1 MSIHSIL
8 DPVGPPGAHHAEP
21 ADSGGDHCHWAPWL
35 LAAGLTILG
44 LLGALLVLYATRW
57 GPWAYS
63 DSVEFIVSARNLV
76 AGRGLGL
83 YAPSGRFM
91 PLQLHPPLFP
101 LLLAGLTALGLDTLD
116 AARWLGA
123 ALLGICLV
131 VIGLA
136 AWGVSRS
143 VILSLSVTAMVL
155 LSTRWI
161 DMFSGAMTEPL
172 FIVLAVASLCALVL
186 ATRTGGRWWIPVA
199 GALVGLSILTRY
211 PGIAVLGA
219 GLAYLMVLRPG
230 GARHRLTDAGLF
242 LLPALA
248 PLLIWLSVLPS
259 EGGPPLGL
267 QLPSWAEAWRGLA
280 PVRLEIPSYIWAWMP
295 FSESLPGLPHRGRI
309 AAIAV
314 VLGVALGLFAVTA
327 LHRRR
332 AGRGGIGSSTAASAF
347 SLLGLF
353 IGAYVAVV
361 ALAYISRDV
370 GLDLIDRTLMPIS
383 LGLSA
388 AVLCLA
394 WFLADTWGSSRL
406 ASWAVAVVGLF
417 IAVRGIAPTLNLATA
432 LHEDGRGYTSAGWHD
447 SGVVRGLRELGPE
460 LVVVTNEPAAVEL
473 WTGRVAHNL
482 LELEAQEDSPGSGL
496 PADAGALALFDSIY
510 GQWLTVSEDE
520 TRDRVNRL
528 TQGMTV
534 YSDYWDGTI
543 YLVPGE

>member
-1 MSIHSIL
+1 ML
-8 DPVGPPGAHHAEP
+8 L
-21 ADSGGDHCHWAPWL
+21 L
-35 LAAGLTILG
+35 LAALSLAGIL
-44 LLGALLVLYATRW
+44 LILFATRW

-63 DSVEFIVSARNLV
+63 DSVEFVVSARNLV
-76 AGRGLGL
+76 AGRGLGM
-83 YAPSGRFM
+83 YSPSGRFM
-91 PLQLHPPLFP
+91 PLALHPPLYP
-101 LLLAGLTALGLDTLD
+101 LLLAGLTELGMDTLD

-123 ALLGICLV
+123 MLFGVCLV

-172 FIVLAVASLCALVL
+172 FIVLAIASLCALVL
-186 ATRTGGRWWIPVA
+186 ATRTASRWWIPVA
-199 GALVGLSILTRY
+199 GTLVGLSILTRY
-211 PGIAVLGA
+211 PGIAMLGA
-219 GLAYLMVLRPG
+219 GLAYLLVLRPG
-230 GARHRLTDAGLF
+230 GPRDRLTDAGLF
-242 LLPALA
+242 LVPALA
-248 PLLIWLSVLPS
+248 PIVIWLSMLPP
-259 EGGPPLGL
+259 EGGSPLGV
-267 QLPSWAEAWRGLA
+267 QLPSWSEAWRGLA
-280 PVRLEIPSYIWAWMP
+280 PVRLEVTSHVWAW
-295 FSESLPGLPHRGRI
+295 LPLTERLHGLTHRGRL
-309 AAIAV
+309 AAV
-314 VLGVALGLFAVTA
+314 VVVIGMALGLFAVVA
-327 LHRRR
+327 LRRR
-332 AGRGGIGSSTAASAF
+332 QTGQGGIGSSAAASAF

-388 AVLCLA
+388 ALLCLA
-394 WFLADTWGSSRL
+394 WLVADTWGRGRL
-406 ASWAVAVVGLF
+406 ASWALAVVGLF

-447 SGVVRGLRELGPE
+447 SGVVRGLREIGPE
-460 LVVVTNEPAAVEL
+460 LEVVTNEPAAVEL

-482 LELEAQEDSPGSGL
+482 QELEAEENSPGSVL
-496 PADAGALALFDSIY
+496 PVDTGALALFDSIY
-510 GQWLTVSEDE
+510 GQWLIVSEDE
-520 TRDRVNRL
+520 TRDRVNRI

-543 YLVPGE
+543 YLVPAG

>member
-1 MSIHSIL
+1 ML
-8 DPVGPPGAHHAEP
+8 M
-21 ADSGGDHCHWAPWL
+21 
-35 LAAGLTILG
+35 
-44 LLGALLVLYATRW
+44 LYATRW

-76 AGRGLGL
+76 AGRGLGM
-83 YAPSGRFM
+83 YSPSGRFM
-91 PLQLHPPLFP
+91 PLALHPPLYP
-101 LLLAGLTALGLDTLD
+101 LLLAGLTELGLDTLD

-123 ALLGICLV
+123 ALFGAALLL
-131 VIGLA
+131 IGLA
-136 AWGVSRS
+136 AWGVSRNLLLSFS
-143 VILSLSVTAMVL
+143 VVGMVL
-155 LSTRWI
+155 LSPRWL
-161 DMFSGAMTEPL
+161 DLFSGAMTDPL
-172 FIVLAVASLCALVL
+172 FIVLTLAAGCTLALASY
-186 ATRTGGRWWIPVA
+186 TGNRWWIPVA
-199 GALVGLSILTRY
+199 GTLVGLSILTRY
-211 PGIAVLGA
+211 PGMAMLGA
-219 GLAYLMVLRPG
+219 GLAYLMLLRPG
-230 GARHRLTDAGLF
+230 GLRDRLIDAGLF

-280 PVRLEIPSYIWAWMP
+280 PVRLEVPSYIWAWMP
-295 FSESLPGLPHRGRI
+295 FSGSLPGLSHRGRM

-332 AGRGGIGSSTAASAF
+332 TGRGGIAASAAGSAF
-347 SLLGLF
+347 SMIALF

-361 ALAYISRDV
+361 AMAYISRDV
-370 GLDLIDRTLMPIS
+370 RFDFLVDRVLMPIS

-394 WFLADTWGSSRL
+394 WFVTDTWGSSRL
-406 ASWAVAVVGLF
+406 ASWALAVVGLF
-417 IAVRGIAPTLNLATA
+417 IAVRGIAPTLNLAKA
-432 LHEDGRGYTSAGWHD
+432 LHEEGRGYTSAGWHD
-447 SGVVRGLRELGPE
+447 SGVVSGLMELAPE

-482 LELEAQEDSPGSGL
+482 LELEAQEVSPGSGL

-528 TQGMTV
+528 TQGITV

-543 YLVPGE
+543 YLVPTE